1 MQTDPNNTFF
11 NAAAGP
17 ENMYLGI
24 YLVSEKGD
32 ENGGV
37 EYDPKNGDR
46 GVEDDKDVVGGGG
59 QPEIDGRKK
68 LTHSHK

>member
-1 MQTDPNNTFF
+1 
-11 NAAAGP
+11 
-17 ENMYLGI
+17 MYLGI